1 MNELSPYRIMTM
13 KNLINS
19 AKSIIDEEGVD
30 SITIRKVGERAKLNS
45 ATIYNHFENLEHL
58 KIFACLFVFDEYIDD
73 IKNYISEDNNPIENY
88 LAIWEC
94 FIKHTAKNM
103 DAYHTIFFNS
113 LERSMCEYIDEYY
126 KLFPFDNKNY
136 GKYIDNMLSNSIL
149 ENRNIVLLEEIA
161 EYGSIRKEDISW
173 INDITVYLYESVLF
187 RMYKS
192 SIDIESGKKK
202 IMSGVK
208 KILIDYMKKEDK

>member
-1 MNELSPYRIMTM
+1 MNELSPYKIMTM

-19 AKSIIDEEGVD
+19 AKSIIDEEGID

-58 KIFACLFVFDEYIDD
+58 KIFACLFVFDEYIYD
-73 IKNYISEDNNPIENY
+73 IKNYISENNNPVENY

-103 DAYHTIFFNS
+103 DAYYTIFFNS
-113 LERSMCEYIDEYY
+113 LERSNDEYIDEYY
-126 KLFPFDNKNY
+126 KLFPVDSKNY
-136 GKYIDNMLSNSIL
+136 GEYIGNMLSNSTL
-149 ENRNIVLLEEIA
+149 ENRNAVLLEEIA
-161 EYGSIRKEDISW
+161 EYGSIKKEDISW
-173 INDITVYLYESVLF
+173 INDITVYLYESILF

-192 SIDIESGKKK
+192 SIYVESGKKK
-202 IMSGVK
+202 IMIGVK
-208 KILIDYMKKEDK
+208 KILMDYMNKEDS